1 MRGRERMD
9 AMISAALIAG
19 GLIAILDNVVAHWI
33 LQLHRA
39 IPGPH
44 PEPVE
49 AAVVELLGSAGD
61 RRLAGAASARRL
73 SRCLGSTVRICP
85 AQLRDV
91 LPLPGTRRPKR

>member
-1 MRGRERMD
+1 MRGTERTD
-9 AMISAALIAG
+9 AMINGALMAG

-49 AAVVELLGSAGD
+49 AALVVLGAVLLVVGVWRE
-61 RRLAGAASARRL
+61 RRARAA
-73 SRCLGSTVRICP
+73 
-85 AQLRDV
+85 
-91 LPLPGTRRPKR
+91 